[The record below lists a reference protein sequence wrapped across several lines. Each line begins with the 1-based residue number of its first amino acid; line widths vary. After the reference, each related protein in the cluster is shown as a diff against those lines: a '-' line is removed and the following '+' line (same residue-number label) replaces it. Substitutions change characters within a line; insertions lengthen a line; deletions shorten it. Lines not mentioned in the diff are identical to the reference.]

1 MVQRAY
7 LEIDLDQ
14 LRRNIGEISRY
25 LSSHT
30 KIMCVIKTN
39 AYGHG
44 SVQVASAVESLDVVE
59 GFAVATVSEA
69 MELRNAGIYKRIL
82 LLGFCFEEELET
94 LIANDITVTCFQERI
109 FLEASRIATLLG
121 KECSVHVKVDTGM
134 SRLGVLPDNEG
145 LEMLHRVNQLPNIN
159 IEGMFTHFACA
170 DQLDQKMTKK
180 QSEVFDSYVTCVQ
193 KQLNRSMLLR
203 HSSNSAGILTNN
215 GADLDFVRAGIILYG
230 IHPSKEVSLPNRIKP
245 ILSFKSTIIL
255 LKRIPA
261 NNAVSYGATYVTDKE
276 RLIATIPVGY
286 GDGYPRD
293 LSNKGSVLVRGQK
306 VSIVG
311 RICMDYFMIDVSSVE
326 QVQEGDVV
334 TLIGRDGE
342 EEITIEDISQNSSH
356 FYYEIPCCL
365 TNRVKRIYRRNDE
378 LLEV

>member
-261 NNAVSYGATYVTDKE
+261 NTAVSYGATYVTDKE